1 MKLYYLPASCSLATH
16 IVLRETGLDF
26 QLERYDPSKGKTETG
41 TTFNC
46 INAKARVPALEFE
59 NGDVLTEGSALVQYL
74 VSQTPENELTLP
86 TDLLART
93 RVQEAL
99 SFVASEFHK
108 SFSPFFSADAD
119 DAAKEKA
126 RALVS
131 KHLTYLESVFND
143 GREYFVDDK
152 ISIADVYLFVVL
164 RWVEASGLELTAW
177 KPIFAFRERLNAR
190 PHVQAA
196 LEAEG
201 LLKAA

>member
-16 IVLRETGLDF
+16 IVLRETGSDF
-26 QLERYDPSKGKTETG
+26 ELERYDPSKGETETG
-41 TTFNC
+41 ATFAG
-46 INAKARVPALEFE
+46 INAKARVPALEFD

-74 VSQTPENELTLP
+74 VSQTPDNEFALP
-86 TDLLART
+86 AEPLARA

-108 SFSPFFSADAD
+108 SFSPFFSGDAD

-126 RALVS
+126 RTLVS
-131 KHLTYLESVFND
+131 KHLTYLESIFSD
-143 GREYFVDDK
+143 GRDYFVDNN
-152 ISIADVYLFVVL
+152 ISVADIYLFVVL
-164 RWVEASGLELTAW
+164 RWVDATGLELNTW
-177 KPIFAFRERLNAR
+177 KNVFAFRERLNAR

-201 LLKAA
+201 LLEAA